1 MIIQIDSNAW
11 AGQHINP
18 KDPNPQNANGK
29 LLQQF
34 LQSNPALTVVNSLQ
48 SCEGSITR
56 HRKTTAG
63 EENSVLSTRATF
75 TDQVSSFE
83 KTMNQIYHQAF
94 PKICE
99 KKRKF
104 KEDNVGYLVEK
115 RKILKKNPSS
125 EKNDMEIDIVENK
138 ILEKTEDTYAER
150 AFEAI
155 GNMTGE
161 AGKKSNMGAWRELT
175 KIDPNRKKKQLLPTA
190 FKDKYGNMITNH
202 EGTKNHCL
210 NNIISRLRK
219 RPMHPELKSLEKRK
233 LLLSKLRLLKAKRR
247 KSKPWK
253 IAQMEKAILSM
264 KKKKC

>member
-1 MIIQIDSNAW
+1 MDILCVVGYGPQIGDSIDRKSQFWEYLEQEVETAREHDFGLIIQIDSNAW

-115 RKILKKNPSS
+115 KENIE
-125 EKNDMEIDIVENK
+125 EKPK
-138 ILEKTEDTYAER
+138 
-150 AFEAI
+150 F
-155 GNMTGE
+155 
-161 AGKKSNMGAWRELT
+161 
-175 KIDPNRKKKQLLPTA
+175 
-190 FKDKYGNMITNH
+190 
-202 EGTKNHCL
+202 
-210 NNIISRLRK
+210 
-219 RPMHPELKSLEKRK
+219 
-233 LLLSKLRLLKAKRR
+233 
-247 KSKPWK
+247 
-253 IAQMEKAILSM
+253 
-264 KKKKC
+264 